1 MVVVIFFHIITI
13 FDFGIKEFSLL
24 KNKIKKIVTIKK
36 NEKDKT
42 YKISKKGL
50 LNTKKENYINITL
63 KSLKKKK
70 NSQMKTI
77 NDSRIKIDSKNIE
90 NNQYKFENIS
100 KYIDE
105 EINGFSY
112 NLAIQYDKRNY
123 CEYYVSLIKTQHNL
137 ICALFNNNDFNSKI

>member
-50 LNTKKENYINITL
+50 LNTKKENYINIIL